1 MKYDLFISDYDGTLG
16 GFDGIDRETV
26 GAIKAFEEKGGKF
39 VVCTGRMFKNIRDI
53 CTRYGIADV
62 VVSYQ
67 GARINE
73 RASGKTLFADKLDDG
88 IAVEVLKSVAR
99 LPVKPAVLADG
110 RLYYQETSAYIEA
123 YNRSKIVD
131 LVQVDDLAANIAEKK
146 FSALKINV
154 ICEGVNLSEFIKE
167 FGEKYGGR
175 LIVNSGGPN
184 LAEFV
189 NPAASKGA
197 AVRFLSGYYGV
208 GYDKIIAVGD
218 STNDVELISGGW
230 HGVAV
235 GDGKEELKA
244 IADEITVPYERQPV
258 KYLLEKYCLK

>member
-16 GFDGIDRETV
+16 GFEGIDEDTV
-26 GAIKAFEEKGGKF
+26 GAIKAYEKKGGKF
-39 VVCTGRMFKNIRDI
+39 VVCTGRMFKNVRDI
-53 CTRYGIADV
+53 CNRYDIADV

-73 RASGKTLFADKLDDG
+73 RVSGKTLFSDKLDDA
-88 IAVEVLKSVAR
+88 IAVEVLKSVAH

-123 YNRSKIVD
+123 YKRSKIVD
-131 LVQVDDLAANIAEKK
+131 LVRVEDLAASIYEEK

-154 ICEGVNLSEFIKE
+154 ICEGVSLSEFINE
-167 FGEKYGGR
+167 YGEKYKGR

-197 AVRFLSGYYGV
+197 AVRFLSRYYKIA
-208 GYDKIIAVGD
+208 YDKIIAVGD
-218 STNDVELISGGW
+218 STNDMELISGGW

-244 IADEITVPYERQPV
+244 IADEITVPYDEKPV
-258 KYLLEKYCLK
+258 KYLLEKYCLY